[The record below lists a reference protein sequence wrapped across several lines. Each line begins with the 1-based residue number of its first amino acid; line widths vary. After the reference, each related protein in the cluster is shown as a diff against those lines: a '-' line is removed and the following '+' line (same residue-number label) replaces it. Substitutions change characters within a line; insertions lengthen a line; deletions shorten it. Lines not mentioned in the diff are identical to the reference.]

1 MKAMTI
7 SLFVLMFCLSMSILG
22 NVPMFGMASNTLAAQ
37 QYTGINQTIQNG
49 MQGVQQNNLT
59 LANDDVFGFRTLWA
73 FKNVFFSIIGQFLSY
88 AITIVPLMT
97 SVGIP
102 IFIAIPVQLIIYI
115 IYISAII
122 EFIVNKQVVP
132 NE

>member
-7 SLFVLMFCLSMSILG
+7 SLFILMFCLSMSILG
-22 NVPMFGMASNTLAAQ
+22 NVPMFAMAGNTLAAQ
-37 QYTGINQTIQNG
+37 QYTGINQTIHNG
-49 MQGVQQNNLT
+49 MAGVQQNNLT

-88 AITIVPLMT
+88 AITIVPLMV
-97 SVGIP
+97 SIGIP
-102 IFIAIPVQLIIYI
+102 SFIAIPVQLIIYV
-115 IYISAII
+115 IYIAAII
-122 EFIVNKQVVP
+122 EFIINKQVIP